1 MTTTGFKVVQPYL
14 FFNGK
19 CEEALNFY
27 KKAIGAEIGA
37 IMRFKDAPP
46 MPPGEAAPEGCGP
59 GGTPDPNSVM
69 HASFKIGQSEIMA
82 SDGCSDGKAK
92 FEGFSLSI
100 AVDTEAEADRIFG
113 ALSAGGNVMMPMGK
127 TFFAPKFGMTT
138 DKFGVGWMV
147 IVIPPGGHGKP

>member
-1 MTTTGFKVVQPYL
+1 MTSNTGTKVVQPYL
-14 FFNGK
+14 FFNGQ

-27 KKAIGAEIGA
+27 KKAIGAEVSP

-46 MPPGEAAPEGCGP
+46 MPPGEQAEGCGP
-59 GGTPDPNSVM
+59 GNPDPNKVM

-82 SDGCSDGKAK
+82 SDGCNDGTSN
-92 FEGFSLSI
+92 FQGFSLSI
-100 AVDTEAEADRIFG
+100 AVDTEAEADRIFS
-113 ALSAGGNVMMPMGK
+113 ALSADGNVMMPMGR

>member
-1 MTTTGFKVVQPYL
+1 MTTTGLKVVQPYL

-27 KKAIGAEIGA
+27 KKAIGAEVGA

-46 MPPGEAAPEGCGP
+46 MPPGEKAPEGCGP
-59 GGTPDPNSVM
+59 GNPDPNKVM

-82 SDGCSDGKAK
+82 SDGCNDGTAN
-92 FEGFSLSI
+92 FQGFSLSI
-100 AVDTEAEADRIFG
+100 SVDTEAEAERIFK
-113 ALSAGGNVMMPMGK
+113 ALGQGGKETMPMMQ
-127 TFFAPKFGMTT
+127 TFFAPKFGMLE

-147 IVIPPGGHGKP
+147 IVISPGGHGKK

>member
-1 MTTTGFKVVQPYL
+1 MNSKVVQPYL

-27 KKAIGAEIGA
+27 KTAIGAEITA
-37 IMRFKDAPP
+37 MMRFKEAPP
-46 MPPGEAAPEGCGP
+46 MPPGEGGGGGEGCGP
-59 GGTPDPNSVM
+59 GIPNPEKVM
-69 HASFKIGQSEIMA
+69 HASFKIGESEVMA
-82 SDGCSDGKAK
+82 SDGCSEGTPK

-100 AVDTEAEADRIFG
+100 AVQTDAEADRIFG

-147 IVIPPGGHGKP
+147 IVIPLGGHSKP